1 MEHLAL
7 EVALTTTLEESDKII
22 QKDEIKED

>member
-7 EVALTTTLEESDKII
+7 EVALATTLEESDKII